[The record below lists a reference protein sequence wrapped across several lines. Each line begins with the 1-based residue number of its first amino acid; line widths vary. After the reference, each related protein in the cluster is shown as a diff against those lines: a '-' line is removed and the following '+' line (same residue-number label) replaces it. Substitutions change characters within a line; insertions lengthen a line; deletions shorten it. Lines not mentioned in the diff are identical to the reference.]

1 MGNTQKLVITDSSKI
16 KKVHFKYPDLLNED
30 AEIIIKN
37 DYANLMSLKDKL
49 HEYRTR
55 VIELEKAV
63 TNAEKAFREKT
74 HSCTLEFETYEKEYK
89 TTVSNLFIGGQG
101 NDILGTYG
109 N

>member
-1 MGNTQKLVITDSSKI
+1 MENTQKLVITDSSKI
-16 KKVHFKYPDLLNED
+16 KRVHFKYQDLLNED
-30 AEIIIKN
+30 AENIIKQ
-37 DYANLMSLKDKL
+37 DYSNLMALKDKL
-49 HEYRTR
+49 QEYRTK
-55 VIELEKAV
+55 VIELEKEV
-63 TNAEKAFREKT
+63 TRAEKEFREKT